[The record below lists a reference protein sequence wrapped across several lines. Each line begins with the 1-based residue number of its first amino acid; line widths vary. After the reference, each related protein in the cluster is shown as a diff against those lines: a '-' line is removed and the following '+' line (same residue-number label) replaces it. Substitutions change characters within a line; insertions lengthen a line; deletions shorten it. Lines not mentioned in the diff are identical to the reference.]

1 MRVLY
6 GVCGEGMGHATR
18 SAVVGA
24 HLERRGHQVT
34 YASGPGRALDH
45 LQARSGRPVL
55 RVLGPAWWMHGN
67 RINPALTALSNVFRI
82 GAGTVANIP
91 ALLQAEK
98 LRPDVVISDFDYWS
112 GWASHRLGVPLLAVD
127 SVHFLTRCTHDPAL
141 LRDEDRHAAAIT
153 LPIVRLVVPG
163 ARRYLVTSF
172 ADAPIVGENTTL
184 HRPILRDE
192 IFVER
197 LRRLATGDWRSKYA
211 VAYFFEGADHERMAL
226 ALGAM
231 GMPVRVYGKAGL
243 CGEQQ
248 CGNVTFCPTSAEGFA
263 RDLASCA
270 AVVGSTYTLMSEA
283 IFLGKPMLAVPFGGQ
298 YEMAL
303 NASYLERL
311 GYGMRAPAGELTAET
326 VSDFAGRLGEF
337 EEALGGRPPHDGNA
351 ELLASVEGAMR
362 GVTGLAA

>member
-45 LQARSGRPVL
+45 LQARSARPVL
-55 RVLGPAWWMHGN
+55 RVLGPAWSMRGN
-67 RINPALTALSNVFRI
+67 QIDPAFTALSNVFRI
-82 GAGTVANIP
+82 GAGTIANLP
-91 ALLQAEK
+91 ALLQAER
-98 LRPDVVISDFDYWS
+98 LRVDVVISDFDYWS
-112 GWASHRLGVPLLAVD
+112 SWASHRLGAPLLAVD
-127 SVHFLTRCTHDPAL
+127 SVHFLTRCSHDPSL
-141 LRDEDRHAAAIT
+141 MREEDRRAAAIT
-153 LPIVRLVVPG
+153 LPLARMVVPG

-172 ADAPIVGENTTL
+172 ADAPIVGESTTL
-184 HRPILRDE
+184 HRPILREE
-192 IFVER
+192 ILMR
-197 LRRLATGDWRSKYA
+197 GGWRATPAKASRHV
-211 VAYFFEGADHERMAL
+211 VAYFFDGADHRRMAL

-231 GMPVRVYGKAGL
+231 GMPVRIYGKAGL
-243 CGEQQ
+243 RAEEQW
-248 CGNVTFCPTSAEGFA
+248 GNVTFCPTSAEGFA
-263 RDLASCA
+263 RDLASCT

-283 IFLGKPMLAVPFGGQ
+283 IYLGKPMLAVPFGGQ

-311 GYGMRAPAGELTAET
+311 GYGMRAPAGELTGET
-326 VSDFAGRLGEF
+326 VADFAGRLGEF
-337 EEALGGRPPHDGNA
+337 EEALRSREGHDANR

-362 GVTGLAA
+362 DVTGLAA